1 MKAAPARALL
11 TLLGL
16 LLVGW
21 GMAPRQITPAAAAP
35 RMLVT
40 ETPPVEPPTSTPVPP
55 TNTPA
60 PPTVTPPA
68 ITNTPAPPT
77 VTPPA
82 ITNTPAPPTEVPR
95 DEGGDDPSDPA
106 ATPSS
111 TPLPTAT
118 PTAGPPAPAADPAIS
133 KSVSP
138 AAAVAGDEVTYTILV
153 TNQGGA
159 PATGV
164 VVEDTLPAF
173 LAAGEVSASRG
184 QVSVSGQTVRVEI
197 GELAAGETVEVRV
210 RATVTATPAAPNNR
224 NFAVVSSSS
233 PDANPDNNQASVPL
247 ETIVPVALPATSAA
261 ADPLPALATILGL
274 ALIAASALVRRGA
287 RGGAR
292 RA

>member
-21 GMAPRQITPAAAAP
+21 GMAPRQIAPAAAAP

-40 ETPPVEPPTSTPVPP
+40 ETPPIEPPTSTPVPP
-55 TNTPA
+55 TDTPAPPTSTPLPPTVTLPSNTPA
-60 PPTVTPPA
+60 PPTNTPP
-68 ITNTPAPPT
+68 
-77 VTPPA
+77 
-82 ITNTPAPPTEVPR
+82 PPTEAPR
-95 DEGGDDPSDPA
+95 DEGGDEPSDPA
-106 ATPSS
+106 ATPTS

-159 PATGV
+159 PAVGV
-164 VVEDTLPAF
+164 VVEDSLPAF

-197 GELAAGETVEVRV
+197 GELAAGETVEIRV
-210 RATVTATPAAPNNR
+210 RATVTAAPAAPNNR
-224 NFAVVSSSS
+224 NLAVVSSSS

-247 ETIVPVALPATSAA
+247 ETIVPAALPRTSAA
-261 ADPLPALATILGL
+261 TDPLPALATILGL
-274 ALIAASALVRRGA
+274 ALIAASMLVRRGA
-287 RGGAR
+287 RGGSR